1 MHQPKEK
8 VVLDKLELHTSQ
20 HGEYYLSAEYT
31 RTTKTAKSK
40 IMIPRII
47 LPVKNDEFTI
57 SQERYTACDFEYDGI
72 MQQVDLGFGKLYLD
86 KRFKMTEQ
94 IVEEYQV
101 EMTITEIE
109 RELGH
114 KIKIV
119 SGEKEKTDDKN

>member
-1 MHQPKEK
+1 MYQSKESK

-31 RTTKTAKSK
+31 RITKTAKSK
-40 IMIPRII
+40 ITIPRII
-47 LPVKNDEFTI
+47 LPVKNDELSVSTDNFTV
-57 SQERYTACDFEYDGI
+57 CGVEYEALHQI
-72 MQQVDLGFGKLYLD
+72 DLGFGMLRLD
-86 KRFKMTEQ
+86 KRFKMKEQ

-101 EMTITEIE
+101 EMTIAEIE

-119 SGEKEKTDDKN
+119 SGVKER